1 MTMKNDFDEA
11 RGECA
16 CGRDDPAPRQDV
28 VGAMA
33 ERMVHYWNA
42 GLRPHRFQETVR
54 TEFPDCTLTEFN
66 GAAAIAWEQVNHD
79 A

>member
-1 MTMKNDFDEA
+1 MKNDFDEA

-42 GLRPHRFQETVR
+42 GLRPLRLQDTVSAA
-54 TEFPDCTLTEFN
+54 FPDCTLTEFN
-66 GAAAIAWEQVNHD
+66 GAAAIAREQVDLN